1 MQHLHLG
8 AVDVAAATCWAS
20 LTNRGFAE
28 HPAEELG
35 ELGRDPG
42 TPLDLLQSQK
52 WEKSLVIHGT
62 ASHNTNNRVSGPITA
77 KKAYF
82 FLFNFYFFKTENT
95 GKYLRFILKAELK
108 RDLNDSCPLRW
119 LSAQD

>member
-1 MQHLHLG
+1 MALRLITPTIEYLG
-8 AVDVAAATCWAS
+8 Q
-20 LTNRGFAE
+20 
-28 HPAEELG
+28 
-35 ELGRDPG
+35 
-42 TPLDLLQSQK
+42 LL
-52 WEKSLVIHGT
+52 
-62 ASHNTNNRVSGPITA
+62 
-77 KKAYF
+77 KKKRL